1 MRGEGDSLSAVV
13 MWISEDTMSDSQKES
28 SSKSQ
33 DRVQQWRPRSP
44 AMMAEA
50 VGTGRMVEK
59 VKREVVAIDF
69 Y

>member
-1 MRGEGDSLSAVV
+1 